1 VRTTAARATPL
12 AGRGSAAA
20 TAPALPLMRSSVG
33 AAAPAGFPAAFA
45 AVGSDDAVGWSA
57 ATGFTSVAPQP
68 GPFVQRAVQI
78 DELTV
83 TPAGEGAGGAGAASA
98 RSAAGSAGS
107 TGAGGEGTD
116 YEELAEQV
124 YDKIRARL
132 VTELLLD
139 RERAGMLV
147 DW

>member
-1 VRTTAARATPL
+1 
-12 AGRGSAAA
+12 
-20 TAPALPLMRSSVG
+20 MRSSVG
-33 AAAPAGFPAAFA
+33 AAAPAGFPAALA
-45 AVGSDDAVGWSA
+45 AAGSDDAVGWSPA
-57 ATGFTSVAPQP
+57 AGFTSVARQP
-68 GPFVQRAVQI
+68 GPFVQRAAQI

-83 TPAGEGAGGAGAASA
+83 TPAGQGAGGAGATAA
-98 RSAAGSAGS
+98 GSAAGPAGS

>member
-1 VRTTAARATPL
+1 MAAVSRRPIRCSTAA
-12 AGRGSAAA
+12 GSAA
-20 TAPALPLMRSSVG
+20 
-33 AAAPAGFPAAFA
+33 
-45 AVGSDDAVGWSA
+45 
-57 ATGFTSVAPQP
+57 
-68 GPFVQRAVQI
+68 GP
-78 DELTV
+78 
-83 TPAGEGAGGAGAASA
+83 
-98 RSAAGSAGS
+98 AGS
-107 TGAGGEGTD
+107 TGAGGEDTD

>member
-1 VRTTAARATPL
+1 
-12 AGRGSAAA
+12 
-20 TAPALPLMRSSVG
+20 
-33 AAAPAGFPAAFA
+33 
-45 AVGSDDAVGWSA
+45 
-57 ATGFTSVAPQP
+57 
-68 GPFVQRAVQI
+68 VQRAAQI

-83 TPAGEGAGGAGAASA
+83 TPAGQGAGGAGAASA
-98 RSAAGSAGS
+98 GSAAGPAGS
-107 TGAGGEGTD
+107 TGAGSEGTD

-132 VTELLLD
+132 VAELLLD